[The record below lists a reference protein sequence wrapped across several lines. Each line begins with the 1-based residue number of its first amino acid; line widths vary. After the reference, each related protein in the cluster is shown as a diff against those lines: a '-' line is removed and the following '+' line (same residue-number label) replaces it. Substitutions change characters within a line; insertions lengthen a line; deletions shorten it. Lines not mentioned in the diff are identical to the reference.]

1 MYCFRYTVCE
11 VLNFCNAVRT
21 YNHFFP
27 QNHKPVFIQIAQIFL
42 MDWLLRGQFSLYG
55 LVLTTLEG
63 FPTMN
68 KVFPKLT
75 KCKFMKYGP
84 SGNFEIHD
92 TICVLPLNVLNEK
105 LFLILWF
112 WIFLL
117 AIVSFF
123 ALVYRALI
131 YFVPRVR
138 VYLLMAQARHMGITS
153 AEVIIDS
160 LSYGDFFVLYHIGKN
175 ISPLMY
181 RELVIGIYDVFS
193 CRVPMNSYIVPVE
206 A

>member
-1 MYCFRYTVCE
+1 
-11 VLNFCNAVRT
+11 
-21 YNHFFP
+21 
-27 QNHKPVFIQIAQIFL
+27 

-55 LVLTTLEG
+55 LVITTLEW

-84 SGNFEIHD
+84 SGNYQIFD
-92 TICVLPLNVLNEK
+92 TVCVLTLNVLNEK

-112 WIFLL
+112 WIFFLTT
-117 AIVSFF
+117 VSFF
-123 ALVYRALI
+123 ALVYRGLT
-131 YFVPRVR
+131 YFVPKVR
-138 VYLLMAQARHMGITS
+138 VYLLMAQARHVGTTS
-153 AEVIIDS
+153 ATIIIDN

-175 ISPLMY
+175 ISPIMHK
-181 RELVIGIYDVFS
+181 ELVLGIYNVLS
-193 CRVPMNSYIVPVE
+193 GKVPMSVPIE